1 MCIRGLGFCPQF
13 YSSLKI
19 LRLFKSIYTWPQLHS
34 LPGQHKVDVPRVPAP
49 QYGPQQGAR
58 HHKHTPPPPHPGHQ
72 LFSIIASQWIKLINI
87 QTRWLLHPIFC
98 CVCECVRSSSLDIG
112 FVHIISTCYT
122 VVVCCI
128 VSCSSLQFVLLVEE
142 ATSAETESLCQ
153 VIVRY
158 TYIKIDNRWQWK
170 IIFAYIS

>member
-1 MCIRGLGFCPQF
+1 MTSAPLSPWSALGRCPPCPRTAIW
-13 YSSLKI
+13 S
-19 LRLFKSIYTWPQLHS
+19 PAG
-34 LPGQHKVDVPRVPAP
+34 GQAP
-49 QYGPQQGAR
+49 QT
-58 HHKHTPPPPHPGHQ
+58 HTTPTPHHPGHQ

-128 VSCSSLQFVLLVEE
+128 VSCSSIAVCSLSYWWRRQLLLRLKVFV
-142 ATSAETESLCQ
+142 
-153 VIVRY
+153 R
-158 TYIKIDNRWQWK
+158 
-170 IIFAYIS
+170 